1 MSGYFKL
8 TLYGSGPEP
17 RINEALRPAL
27 RLTLKKRRPQRG
39 HHWVRQ
45 MGDLFGHRSLALEII
60 KRSDQVKSL
69 QLLPRRWVVE
79 RTFGCLMKSRSPVRD
94 HERKSS
100 HHEAFV
106 DLAMTGFA
114 TRRPTK

>member
-69 QLLPRRWVVE
+69 QLLPRRWVGE
-79 RTFGCLMKSRSPVRD
+79 RTFGWLMKSRRPVRANPATT
-94 HERKSS
+94 KPSS
-100 HHEAFV
+100 ISA
-106 DLAMTGFA
+106 
-114 TRRPTK
+114 